1 MTRTWA
7 RAPGVGPRV
16 MLVHRRGPGDPSY
29 RLEGGVHWRGLRT
42 PEGLVT
48 LRVDDNSAEAW
59 GPGSAWVLDRV
70 PRMMGAEDD
79 PAGFEPDL
87 PILRERAR
95 HGIPRLGASDLVMDA
110 LLPAIIEQKVTGQ
123 EAFGAFRRLLKRYG
137 DPAPG
142 PHPELRVQP
151 DAATLRSIPSWEW
164 LRLPVD
170 HARSRTIVTAA
181 RVADSLERT
190 VGHPSDV
197 VEQRL
202 RSVAG
207 IGEWTAAEVRQ
218 RAHGDPDAVSFGD
231 YHVAKDAGW
240 AIAGELWSDD
250 QLREFLEP
258 YRPHRGRVIAL
269 LGGSHRP
276 RHGPRM
282 APRSHLP
289 R

>member
-1 MTRTWA
+1 M
-7 RAPGVGPRV
+7 PGVGPRV
-16 MLVHRRGPGDPSY
+16 MLVHRRGAGDPSY
-29 RLEGGVHWRGLRT
+29 RVEGDVHWRGLRT
-42 PEGLVT
+42 PEGLAT
-48 LRVDDNSAEAW
+48 LRVDAATAQAW
-59 GPGSAWVLDRV
+59 GPGAAWVLDRL
-70 PRMMGAEDD
+70 PRMMGADD
-79 PAGFEPDL
+79 DATGFEPDL

-123 EAFGAFRRLLKRYG
+123 EAFGAFRRLLRRYG

-151 DAATLRSIPSWEW
+151 GADTLRRISSWEW

-170 HARSRTIVTAA
+170 HARSRAIVTAA
-181 RVADSLERT
+181 RVADGLERT
-190 VGHPSDV
+190 VGQPSDV

-202 RSVAG
+202 RSLPG

-218 RAHGDPDAVSFGD
+218 RTFGDPDAVSFGD
-231 YHVAKDAGW
+231 YHVAKDVGW
-240 AIAGELWSDD
+240 ALTGEAWDD
-250 QLREFLEP
+250 ERLRAFLEP
-258 YRPHRGRVIAL
+258 YRPHRGRVVAL

-276 RHGPRM
+276 RRGPRM